1 MPASGVPLG
10 TKDPFADFQRQR
22 GRYFVHYLRHAVAS
36 QAVDRGNSTGGA
48 RLPGLAL
55 MAEGG
60 AESQL
65 TSSTGWHAEVRVDRR
80 MPPIGVQC
88 GSRRR
93 SGLVGPAAGR
103 DPGSPGRPAWAS
115 GHPRRPRGL
124 PLACY
129 EAMGS
134 EGLPALAGGLESPR
148 PNALTTPRA
157 SDMLTHPPDRP
168 PRSVRQP
175 KETRRRSNPS
185 GAVLRNT
192 RHQHRQ

>member
-1 MPASGVPLG
+1 
-10 TKDPFADFQRQR
+10 
-22 GRYFVHYLRHAVAS
+22 
-36 QAVDRGNSTGGA
+36 
-48 RLPGLAL
+48 
-55 MAEGG
+55 
-60 AESQL
+60 
-65 TSSTGWHAEVRVDRR
+65 VDRR

-93 SGLVGPAAGR
+93 SGLVGPAAREESRVPGEASLGFR
-103 DPGSPGRPAWAS
+103 ASAPPQGSPGSMQPGEELQW
-115 GHPRRPRGL
+115 PTDVV
-124 PLACY
+124 
-129 EAMGS
+129 
-134 EGLPALAGGLESPR
+134 GGIGIAR

-175 KETRRRSNPS
+175 EETRRRSNPS